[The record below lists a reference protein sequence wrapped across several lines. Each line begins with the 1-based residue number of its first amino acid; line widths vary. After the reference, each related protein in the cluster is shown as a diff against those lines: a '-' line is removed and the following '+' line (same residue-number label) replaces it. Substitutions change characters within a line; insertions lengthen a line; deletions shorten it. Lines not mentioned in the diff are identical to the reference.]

1 MLESLLEAEGLQLYQ
16 KKNSTQVFF
25 DEVCEMFK
33 NNFFYKTSLVTATA
47 PMVAV
52 SAFFKKSN

>member
-52 SAFFKKSN
+52 SAFF